1 GVARYELIDKTS
13 AFADGLDRLRKG
25 SAKYRIALFCAEK
38 DPLTCHRAILVGRL
52 LAAEGYP
59 MTHLSADGSEEDQE
73 SLENRLLQEEGKSS
87 KEIDFESGN
96 LKPREQMLGECYTA
110 RAESMAYR
118 ENPEDAGVTR

>member
-1 GVARYELIDKTS
+1 
-13 AFADGLDRLRKG
+13 
-25 SAKYRIALFCAEK
+25 
-38 DPLTCHRAILVGRL
+38 
-52 LAAEGYP
+52 

-96 LKPREQMLGECYTA
+96 LKPRDQMLGECYTG
-110 RAESMAYR
+110 RAESMACR

>member
-1 GVARYELIDKTS
+1 
-13 AFADGLDRLRKG
+13 
-25 SAKYRIALFCAEK
+25 
-38 DPLTCHRAILVGRL
+38 
-52 LAAEGYP
+52 
-59 MTHLSADGSEEDQE
+59 M
-73 SLENRLLQEEGKSS
+73 QEEGKSS